1 MNKDINIG
9 DCQLMFGDCLERMKE
24 IPDGSVDLTVTSPP
38 YDNLRTYNNTLEWGE
53 HVWKPV
59 LRELFRVTKQGG
71 VVVWVVGDATIK
83 GSETGTS
90 FKQALWA
97 MECGFNVETMIWQK
111 TGSGCLGSNWYYS
124 QNFEYMFVMSKG
136 KPKSGSLIKDRENI
150 IKSGRVKVNGSL
162 NKEGKGK
169 YREVNRKPYGKR
181 TNIWTIDTQKKS
193 NHPAPF
199 PETLAQDHIIS
210 WSNENDVV
218 FDPFMG
224 SGTTG
229 KMALLNNRKF
239 IGIEKDDNYFEIAQK
254 RIGEALKQKQQN
266 LFDK

>member
-1 MNKDINIG
+1 
-9 DCQLMFGDCLERMKE
+9 
-24 IPDGSVDLTVTSPP
+24 
-38 YDNLRTYNNTLEWGE
+38 
-53 HVWKPV
+53 
-59 LRELFRVTKQGG
+59 
-71 VVVWVVGDATIK
+71 
-83 GSETGTS
+83 
-90 FKQALWA
+90 
-97 MECGFNVETMIWQK
+97 
-111 TGSGCLGSNWYYS
+111 
-124 QNFEYMFVMSKG
+124 MFVMSKG
-136 KPKSGSLIKDRENI
+136 KPKSGSLIKDRENS